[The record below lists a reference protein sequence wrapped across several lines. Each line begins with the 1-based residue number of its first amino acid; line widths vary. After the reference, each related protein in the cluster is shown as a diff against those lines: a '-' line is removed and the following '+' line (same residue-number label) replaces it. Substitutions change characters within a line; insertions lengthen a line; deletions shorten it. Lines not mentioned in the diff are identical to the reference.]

1 MSLENQHIINPTLE
15 EIMAAASPG
24 FPMEERAALKKRLE
38 LYTPSDEVLSGAVK
52 FLQDHDYDFDA
63 LYNFTEKPINLSVTQ
78 KQHSKIINFKKL
90 AVAASILFVSVLAI
104 WFSFFNNQSEKII
117 NKAIINEPGL
127 PVFASV
133 QGNKEFHELMS
144 AFRMKDA
151 AGGLN
156 YYRSLLKKEPLND
169 TLNYF
174 GGWLYYMNH
183 QPDSAILAFEKVN
196 QVASEIYEQKAD
208 YMLAICLYLNNKKT
222 EARQHFEN
230 IVKDNSNP
238 YKENALKLLSKKKL
252 WQ

>member
-1 MSLENQHIINPTLE
+1 MSLENKHINHPTLE
-15 EIMAAASPG
+15 EIMAAAKPG
-24 FPMEERAALKKRLE
+24 FSMEERAVLKKRLE

-63 LYNFTEKPINLSVTQ
+63 LYNFIEKPVNLSIMQ
-78 KQHSKIINFKKL
+78 KQHSKIISFKKL

-104 WFSFFNNQSEKII
+104 WFSFFNNQSQKII
-117 NKAIINEPGL
+117 SKAIINEPGL

-156 YYRSLLKKEPLND
+156 YYRSMLKKEPLND

-183 QPDSAILAFEKVN
+183 QPDSAALAFKKVN
-196 QVASEIYEQKAD
+196 QATSQMYQQKAD
-208 YMLAICLYLNNKKT
+208 YMLAICLYLGNKKT
-222 EARQHFEN
+222 EARQYFEN
-230 IVKDNSNP
+230 IIKEDSNP
-238 YKENALKLLSKKKL
+238 YKENALKLLLEKKL
-252 WQ
+252 W